1 MCRQE
6 DNIKVDFEEIYEYVR
21 CIHLAQNLIN
31 GWLLEL
37 LYWIFEFHTGH
48 EFLGSL
54 GGGRYLA
61 F

>member
-1 MCRQE
+1 MMCLTCTIRGKYEYRSLTISMCRQE

-37 LYWIFEFHTGH
+37 LY
-48 EFLGSL
+48 
-54 GGGRYLA
+54 
-61 F
+61 